1 MVYILVC
8 VDLGCRRPR
17 CLICCIVLGVN
28 RAIYCRV
35 ECKRP
40 MCGVIVSPLDT
51 VLGADHNWRRQM
63 RAFSRSAPS
72 CACSAIPAASSAA
85 LDGDSMAGDAGARK
99 EIRNR
104 ISKSVPRIDSEV
116 DLRPA
121 RGAVGKKKGYAQNH
135 SRAIFCFALVVG
147 RTTSAQIHG
156 KRYGHRPGR
165 ARGGAIRS
173 HREPCGWCAHCPT
186 CGCAPSGRARVL
198 SSSKQRGTQS
208 KLSQSAD

>member
-1 MVYILVC
+1 MPSTVELNVNGQC
-8 VDLGCRRPR
+8 AELLCRPWTPCWARITIGGGK
-17 CLICCIVLGVN
+17 C
-28 RAIYCRV
+28 
-35 ECKRP
+35 
-40 MCGVIVSPLDT
+40 
-51 VLGADHNWRRQM
+51 
-63 RAFSRSAPS
+63 APS
-72 CACSAIPAASSAA
+72 VAALRAALAAPFPAASSAA

-135 SRAIFCFALVVG
+135 SRANFCFALVVG

-186 CGCAPSGRARVL
+186 C
-198 SSSKQRGTQS
+198 
-208 KLSQSAD
+208 